1 MPHHTTEQG
10 VLFANVSKKAVV
22 ARFDQRRSSSDGG
35 AILLKACDERLGLS
49 ARLASC
55 LSDGRQRSKVAHS
68 LEGLFR
74 QRMFGIACGYADCN
88 DAARLAD
95 DPVMKLLAG
104 RDPASG
110 ASLASQ
116 PTLSRFE
123 NAPRRGEL
131 LRLSEA
137 LAESVIERHRR
148 RRGGRA
154 RRITIDLDPTV
165 DPTHGGQ
172 QGTLFNGFYRTWC
185 YLPLAGFLSFDGEPE
200 QYLFCHVLRD
210 GHAAATDGMSGLL
223 RRLLPRL
230 RRAFPRARLRIRL
243 DSGFTGPS
251 MYELFEAE
259 GLEYAVGMAKNA
271 VLLRLAEPAMAE
283 ARAAFEAGEP
293 SRRLG
298 EFAYRAGKWPRQ
310 RRVVV
315 RAEVAEHLAASR
327 RTACASWS
335 PTSRARRS
343 TSTRPSTAAAATPR
357 TGSRNSS
364 TACRSTAPAAP
375 ASSPTSS
382 GR

>member
-1 MPHHTTEQG
+1 M
-10 VLFANVSKKAVV
+10 
-22 ARFDQRRSSSDGG
+22 
-35 AILLKACDERLGLS
+35 
-49 ARLASC
+49 
-55 LSDGRQRSKVAHS
+55 
-68 LEGLFR
+68 
-74 QRMFGIACGYADCN
+74 
-88 DAARLAD
+88 
-95 DPVMKLLAG
+95 
-104 RDPASG
+104 
-110 ASLASQ
+110 
-116 PTLSRFE
+116 
-123 NAPRRGEL
+123 
-131 LRLSEA
+131 
-137 LAESVIERHRR
+137 IERHRR
-148 RRGGRA
+148 RRRGRA

-185 YLPLAGFLSFDGEPE
+185 YLPLAGFLTFDDEPE

-243 DSGFTGPS
+243 DSGFTGPE

-298 EFAYRAGKWPRQ
+298 EFEYRAGKWPRE

-315 RAEVAEHLAASR
+315 RAEVAEHFGREPKDNPRFVVTNIEGLAA
-327 RTACASWS
+327 ACL
-335 PTSRARRS
+335 RD
-343 TSTRPSTAAAATPR
+343 PSTAPEATPR

-364 TACRSTAPAAP
+364 TASRSTAPAAR
-375 ASSPTSS
+375 ASWPTSS